1 MKTIVRFGIISLIVA
16 TLAPRMMAQVAATP
30 DPGVRQDSVII
41 FSTPRPLI
49 ETEEPLSARRNSWGF
64 SASISDFGF
73 GAGMYYKHLLARNL
87 SAGVT
92 LDIGG
97 AKGSKEF
104 ASESELK
111 VNRIYVM
118 PLIVNLQYRVLA
130 DVLSEG
136 LRPYLTVG
144 AGPSFVMATNAQ
156 EDFFTSFGNA
166 AFTTTVGGYFGF
178 GANFGLD
185 PKTNFGASLRYYIIP
200 YDRGIE
206 STRGRFLTD
215 FNGVSLT
222 VTYGF
227 NW

>member
-1 MKTIVRFGIISLIVA
+1 MKTIVRFSALFLIVVA
-16 TLAPRMMAQVAATP
+16 LAPRVMAQVAATP
-30 DPGVRQDSVII
+30 DPETRQDSVII
-41 FSTPRPLI
+41 FDSPRALI
-49 ETEEPLSARRNSWGF
+49 ESEEPLSARRNSVGF
-64 SASISDFGF
+64 SASISDYGF

-87 SAGVT
+87 SLGIT

-118 PLIVNLQYRVLA
+118 PLIANLQYRVLA

-144 AGPSFVMATNAQ
+144 AGPSFVLATDAQ
-156 EDFFTSFGNA
+156 QDFFSSFGGA
-166 AFTTTVGGYFGF
+166 VVTSTIGGYFGF

-185 PKTNFGASLRYYIIP
+185 PKSNFGASLRYYIIP

-227 NW
+227 NF

>member
-1 MKTIVRFGIISLIVA
+1 
-16 TLAPRMMAQVAATP
+16 
-30 DPGVRQDSVII
+30 
-41 FSTPRPLI
+41 
-49 ETEEPLSARRNSWGF
+49 
-64 SASISDFGF
+64 
-73 GAGMYYKHLLARNL
+73 MYYKHLLSRNF

-97 AKGSKEF
+97 AKGPKEF

-111 VNRIYVM
+111 VNRIYVL
-118 PLIVNLQYRVLA
+118 PLIVNLQYRLLA

-136 LRPYLTVG
+136 LRPYITAG

-156 EDFFTSFGNA
+156 EDFFSSFGNA
-166 AFTTTVGGYFGF
+166 AMTTTFGGYFGF
-178 GANFGLD
+178 GANFGVD
-185 PKTNFGASLRYYIIP
+185 PKSNFGASLRYYIIP
-200 YDRGIE
+200 YSQGIE
-206 STRGRFLTD
+206 STRGKFLTD

>member
-1 MKTIVRFGIISLIVA
+1 MNTIVRFGTLFLILA

-41 FSTPRPLI
+41 FSSPRPLI
-49 ETEEPLSARRNSWGF
+49 ETEESISDRRNSWGF

-87 SAGVT
+87 SAGIT

-97 AKGSKEF
+97 AKGPKEF

-118 PLIVNLQYRVLA
+118 PLILNLQYRVLA

-136 LRPYLTVG
+136 LRPYLTAG
-144 AGPSFVMATNAQ
+144 AGPSFVMATDAQ
-156 EDFFTSFGNA
+156 EDFFTSFGNPV
-166 AFTTTVGGYFGF
+166 FTTTFGGYFGF

-185 PKTNFGASLRYYIIP
+185 PKANFGASLRYYIIP

>member
-49 ETEEPLSARRNSWGF
+49 ETEEPLSERRNSWGF

-87 SAGVT
+87 YAGVT
-92 LDIGG
+92 VDVGG

-118 PLIVNLQYRVLA
+118 PIIVNLQYRVLA

-144 AGPSFVMATNAQ
+144 AGPSLVMATNAQ

-166 AFTTTVGGYFGF
+166 ALTSTVGGYFGF

-185 PKTNFGASLRYYIIP
+185 PSANFGASLRYYIIP